1 MKQYVIFDFDGT
13 LADSQEVA
21 VQVINELAPK
31 YDFPQIEN
39 DQFSN
44 FMKQSAS
51 LQEFSLVANEFYT
64 LYKESLHN
72 IRLFDGMKDVLVQ
85 LHNLGYGVAVISSNE
100 ESNIRSYFA
109 MQGLDFVSDIY
120 TSSNL
125 FGKDEMLN
133 QFSEKYKVEKTDL
146 LYVGDEVRDVQA
158 CHRCGVS
165 VVWVPWGYASEEH
178 ITPEK
183 PTYKAKSPA
192 DILMYAKQMT
202 TNVKA

>member
-13 LADSQEVA
+13 LANSQGVA
-21 VQVINELAPK
+21 VQTINRLADK
-31 YDFPQIEN
+31 YGFPQINPEN
-39 DQFSN
+39 FSHV
-44 FMKQSAS
+44 MKMDAS
-51 LQEFSLVANEFYT
+51 LQDFSLIANEFYS
-64 LYKESLHN
+64 LYKESLN
-72 IRLFDGMKDVLVQ
+72 QIQLFDGMKDVLLQ
-85 LHNLGYGVAVISSNE
+85 LYEQGFGVAVISSNE

-109 MQGLDFVSDIY
+109 TQGLEFITDIY

-133 QFSEKYKVEKTDL
+133 QFCEKYNVQKNDL
-146 LYVGDEVRDVQA
+146 LYVGDEVRDIQA

-165 VVWVPWGYASEEH
+165 VVWVPWGYANEAHIHSEN
-178 ITPEK
+178 
-183 PTYKAKSPA
+183 PTYRAKTPV